1 MTDIV
6 TDAILDGRLRLRQPR
21 TGHKA
26 GTDAILLAAAAEPR
40 KDDRM
45 VDVGAGVGTVGL
57 ALGLRE
63 ATLTGVLLDID
74 PANGALAGE
83 NCRLNG
89 LDGRLR
95 VAVADLFDPASRKAA
110 GLETGA
116 ASLVVTNPPFLI
128 GRESRPSPHPGRAR
142 AHSLDATGGSR
153 QHGDW
158 LRAALS
164 LLAPKGRLHLIHR
177 PDALAALLFVCEG
190 RLGALRIRPIFGK
203 PNTPAI
209 RIILS
214 GVKGSRAPAS
224 IEPSLVLHE
233 DDGRFTAAAEA
244 IHRGDALITT
254 RADRAQCR

>member
-1 MTDIV
+1 MTDIA
-6 TDAILDGRLRLRQPR
+6 TDTILTGRLRLRQPR

-26 GTDAILLAAAAEPR
+26 GTDAILLAAAADLR

-89 LDGRLR
+89 LGGRLS
-95 VAVADLFDPASRKAA
+95 VAVADLFDRASREAA
-110 GLETGA
+110 GLKDGK
-116 ASLVVTNPPFLI
+116 ASLVVTNPPFLT

-142 AHSLDATGGSR
+142 AHRLEAADGRSR
-153 QHGDW
+153 HGDW

-177 PDALAALLFVCEG
+177 PDALAALLFACEG

-203 PNTPAI
+203 PKAPAI
-209 RIILS
+209 RIIVS
-214 GVKGSRAPAS
+214 GVKGSRAPSS
-224 IEPSLVLHE
+224 IEPGLVLHE
-233 DDGRFTAAAEA
+233 EDGRFTAVAEA
-244 IHRGDALITT
+244 IHRGDALIAT
-254 RADRAQCR
+254 RTDRA